1 MDLSFFSLPF
11 SMEFAVPESAQLA
24 APPLLDRLAP
34 PEDRPRIDR
43 ELEAFLE
50 IAGKRFACNPHLS
63 PLFSKASA
71 FVLEGGKRVRPRLG
85 LASYRI
91 LRGVGDAPTPVPSP
105 VVLTTACLELFHA
118 FMLVHDDLIDGSTT
132 RRDRPTLHEAIR
144 LDSDDTSD
152 AKTPADLGLLA
163 GDLLFALGMRLVA
176 RSGLPDRTLGRVHR
190 FLADMLFETG
200 LGEALDVLYGAIPLG
215 SLTEP
220 QIIEA
225 YLRKTARYTVSGP
238 LVLGAILGGAR
249 GASCRSLAR
258 FGDLLGLGYQI
269 RNDLDALDADPS
281 QECSD
286 LDTGK
291 RTFILWT
298 AHRRLNAAGRQA
310 LDEALGLPVGLERR
324 RRLMG
329 LIHAS
334 GAIDIA
340 LAKVEALRHEAASVL
355 RSAPLSAEQ
364 RRGFA
369 ALTAWFGAAGI
380 PIEVAD
386 PAVAAA
392 VTHPSV
398 SGALS

>member
-1 MDLSFFSLPF
+1 
-11 SMEFAVPESAQLA
+11 
-24 APPLLDRLAP
+24 
-34 PEDRPRIDR
+34 
-43 ELEAFLE
+43 
-50 IAGKRFACNPHLS
+50 
-63 PLFSKASA
+63 
-71 FVLEGGKRVRPRLG
+71 
-85 LASYRI
+85 
-91 LRGVGDAPTPVPSP
+91 
-105 VVLTTACLELFHA
+105 
-118 FMLVHDDLIDGSTT
+118 
-132 RRDRPTLHEAIR
+132 
-144 LDSDDTSD
+144 
-152 AKTPADLGLLA
+152 
-163 GDLLFALGMRLVA
+163 
-176 RSGLPDRTLGRVHR
+176 
-190 FLADMLFETG
+190 
-200 LGEALDVLYGAIPLG
+200 
-215 SLTEP
+215 
-220 QIIEA
+220 
-225 YLRKTARYTVSGP
+225 
-238 LVLGAILGGAR
+238 VLGAILGGAR